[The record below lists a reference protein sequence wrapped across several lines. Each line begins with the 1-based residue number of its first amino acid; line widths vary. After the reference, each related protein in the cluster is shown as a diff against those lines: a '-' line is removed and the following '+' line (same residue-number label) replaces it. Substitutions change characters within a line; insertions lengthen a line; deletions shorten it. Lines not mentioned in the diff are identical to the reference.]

1 MYNMYHLH
9 LPIRAHVGEHYFKM
23 NTLKEKYEI
32 VHFLEKNSSMKRKD
46 IASKFSIPESTLSRQ
61 ASKFS
66 ELTLRTPCATK
77 WRAYI

>member
-9 LPIRAHVGEHYFKM
+9 LPIHLVCAHVGEHYFKM

-46 IASKFSIPESTLSRQ
+46 IASKFSIPESTLLRQ

-66 ELTLRTPCATK
+66 ELTLRTPRAT
-77 WRAYI
+77 